1 MEAFDKILVRMP
13 NWLGDVV
20 MATPLLRTLKQS
32 QPRAHLAVLVLPS
45 GAQVLEGLSG
55 IDEVILYRRK
65 DEHAGLSGMWRLA
78 KDLRRRRFALAISC
92 PNSFSQALLLRM
104 AGVPRR
110 LGWAYGG
117 RGFLLTDKLVPPMR
131 GHRRVPRPMPQ
142 YYLDL
147 ARHMGCEVL
156 SARAKLATTPA
167 GEDEAARFLAT
178 RGVAA
183 GTPLVAF
190 NIGAAF
196 GPSKLWN
203 ARGFAGVAEGLRRSR
218 GMRPVVLCGPGEE
231 ALGREVEAA
240 VGGDVVRTSDCVL
253 SINGLKALV
262 RRLALL
268 VTTDT
273 GPRHFAVGFDV
284 PYVCVMGSTDPM
296 MTDQPESRGEIVRR
310 ELLLDCMPCHE
321 KVCPLQH
328 HKCLEDIAPAQVLA
342 AVGRVMALP
351 SRPLDGASAL

>member
-1 MEAFDKILVRMP
+1 MTPQGLHVDLALVEKYNVAGPRYTSYPPATVFAEAFDE
-13 NWLGDVV
+13 
-20 MATPLLRTLKQS
+20 A
-32 QPRAHLAVLVLPS
+32 A
-45 GAQVLEGLSG
+45 
-55 IDEVILYRRK
+55 
-65 DEHAGLSGMWRLA
+65 
-78 KDLRRRRFALAISC
+78 
-92 PNSFSQALLLRM
+92 
-104 AGVPRR
+104 
-110 LGWAYGG
+110 
-117 RGFLLTDKLVPPMR
+117 
-131 GHRRVPRPMPQ
+131 
-142 YYLDL
+142 
-147 ARHMGCEVL
+147 
-156 SARAKLATTPA
+156 ARA
-167 GEDEAARFLAT
+167 EI
-178 RGVAA
+178 AA
-183 GTPLVAF
+183 GNRPPAPVRDLSLYFHLPFCETLCWFCGCTTVITL
-190 NIGAAF
+190 NH
-196 GPSKLWN
+196 
-203 ARGFAGVAEGLRRSR
+203 ER
-218 GMRPVVLCGPGEE
+218 GMGYVE

-310 ELLLDCMPCHE
+310 DPLLDCMPCHE